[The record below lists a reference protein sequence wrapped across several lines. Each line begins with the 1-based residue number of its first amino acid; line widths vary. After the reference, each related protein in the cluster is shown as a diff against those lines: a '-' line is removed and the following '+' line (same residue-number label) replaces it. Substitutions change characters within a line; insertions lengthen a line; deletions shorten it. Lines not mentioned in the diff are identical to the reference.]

1 MWWRDISRWG
11 DMMFITGNVDHDVWS
26 YVMSRL
32 WRVPATLPYPDFF
45 FTTRTLPGNFSKI
58 SGFRVVTIHAVFSL
72 GLYQWCQPLSS
83 CRKGFSKDCKHLH
96 ICPFT
101 RFRNIKVKNL
111 YKYRVRANIS
121 VIFYEYGIGLE
132 CLKDQEGV
140 SWSQILVAKEENR
153 YIFFW

>member
-1 MWWRDISRWG
+1 MCNSCI
-11 DMMFITGNVDHDVWS
+11 
-26 YVMSRL
+26 YVHSLEAPIHFFATLVALHFTPAVTRL

-72 GLYQWCQPLSS
+72 VLYQWCQPLSS

-111 YKYRVRANIS
+111 VKYRVRTNIS
-121 VIFYEYGIGLE
+121 VIFMDMALVLNVQKVKKEWAGI
-132 CLKDQEGV
+132 K
-140 SWSQILVAKEENR
+140 
-153 YIFFW
+153 Y

>member
-1 MWWRDISRWG
+1 
-11 DMMFITGNVDHDVWS
+11 MFETKPLHVSCYPLLCVLW
-26 YVMSRL
+26 YVTRQTVGHTIYLGTRL

-101 RFRNIKVKNL
+101 RFRNIKVKKL
-111 YKYRVRANIS
+111 YKYRVRTNIS
-121 VIFYEYGIGLE
+121 VIFMGMALVLNVQKVKKEWAGI
-132 CLKDQEGV
+132 K
-140 SWSQILVAKEENR
+140 
-153 YIFFW
+153 Y